1 MIPAEI
7 IEKKRDGYELTTQEI
22 NWFIEG
28 VIKNKIDDSQLSSL
42 LMSIYF
48 RGMSDS
54 ETNSLVQSMVD
65 SGKQFDFNYLDKFVA
80 DKHSTGGIG
89 DKISFILA
97 PLLSSFNIIV
107 PMIAGRGLA
116 YTGGTI
122 DKLESIPNFQTH
134 INFKDFNSQIE
145 KVGCG
150 IISQSSEIC
159 PADKKLY
166 SIRDLTGTIPST
178 PLICSSIMSKKV
190 AEGLNGLVMDIK
202 VGNGAFMK
210 TLKKAKALAN
220 ELKKIGQ
227 AFGIKT
233 DVIYSN
239 MAQPLG
245 NYAGLKCEVIEAIEC
260 LKGNGPDDLVELSL
274 ELGSKI
280 MTQSRLF
287 KNPDESK
294 AKMIEHLNN
303 GKALD
308 KFEKMILAQNGD
320 LKSLHS
326 DNYTYENEIIIES
339 QKNGYISSMDTE
351 KIGWA
356 LVEMG
361 CGRKVAKDILDNSA
375 GIKFNRKV
383 GDRVNVGDPVYELFN
398 SNEKKLND
406 AKSLL
411 LKTFTISSEKTP
423 RQKLIINT

>member
-7 IEKKRDGYELTTQEI
+7 IEKKRDNFELTSAEI
-22 NWFIEG
+22 DWFING
-28 VIKNKIDDSQLSSL
+28 VIKKKIDDSQLSSL

-65 SGKQFDFNYLDKFVA
+65 SGKQFDFDYLDKFVA

-97 PLLSSFNIIV
+97 PLLSSFNIAV

-134 INFKDFNSQIE
+134 INFKNFTSQIE
-145 KVGCG
+145 KIGCG

-166 SIRDLTGTIPST
+166 SIRDLTGTIPSM

-210 TLKKAKALAN
+210 TIQEAKSLAN

-227 AFGIKT
+227 SFDIKT
-233 DVIYSN
+233 DIIYSN
-239 MAQPLG
+239 MSQPLG
-245 NYAGLKCEVIEAIEC
+245 NYAGLQCEV
-260 LKGNGPDDLVELSL
+260 L
-274 ELGSKI
+274 E
-280 MTQSRLF
+280 
-287 KNPDESK
+287 
-294 AKMIEHLNN
+294 
-303 GKALD
+303 ALD
-308 KFEKMILAQNGD
+308 F
-320 LKSLHS
+320 
-326 DNYTYENEIIIES
+326 
-339 QKNGYISSMDTE
+339 
-351 KIGWA
+351 
-356 LVEMG
+356 
-361 CGRKVAKDILDNSA
+361 
-375 GIKFNRKV
+375 
-383 GDRVNVGDPVYELFN
+383 
-398 SNEKKLND
+398 
-406 AKSLL
+406 
-411 LKTFTISSEKTP
+411 
-423 RQKLIINT
+423 